1 MADKTL
7 TAIVHDVIENTTV
20 STSGTIAAGSIK
32 IIWDD
37 ADDKLTL
44 CDMLEKATRQFHNYL
59 LTSR

>member
-7 TAIVHDVIENTTV
+7 TSIAHDVIENTTIA
-20 STSGTIAAGSIK
+20 TAGTIAAGSIK

-44 CDMLEKATRQFHNYL
+44 MDCLEKAHRQFVSYL
-59 LTSR
+59 ITR